1 MKKSKAFLIFILLF
15 FGFALI
21 TSTIYTF
28 SNFVFD
34 ENPIG
39 QIIFHVLV
47 PAKGTGSEFV
57 KGILIQCILM
67 PLFASIF
74 VTYVLYNKHSYF
86 EFSFFD
92 KYKFRPYLF
101 IRKNIILICVIF
113 TAISFLYFSK
123 RMGLRQYIHD
133 LNTSTTLYE
142 DEYVDPRQIEF
153 EFPEKKRN
161 LIYIFLESVE
171 IADYSFDEGGAF
183 PDNYVPELYQLAEE
197 NITFNDNKGYNIMSN
212 ASWTAS
218 SMIAQTSGIA
228 LLIPI
233 DGNSYMSETKFLK
246 GAYSIGEILEK
257 EGYTNELLIGSDASF
272 GGRRD
277 YFTQHGNYLIHD
289 YLWAKQEGKIPE
301 DYYVWWGYE
310 DHKLFEFAKEELL
323 ELSSKDEPFNFTML
337 TVDSHHAAGYKCEY
351 CKDDYDENLANVYA
365 CSSRHTYEFIEWI
378 KQQDFYENT
387 TIVIVGDHPSMDTDW
402 AKLMPADYFR
412 KAYYV
417 FINPAEGLTPSSNR
431 TFNTADFYPTTVA
444 SLGIKW
450 NGNRLGLG
458 TNLFSNEQTLVEKYG
473 HDEFNYM
480 AGEHSFYYDK
490 YILYV
495 D

>member
-15 FGFALI
+15 FGFAFVC
-21 TSTIYTF
+21 STIYAF

-39 QIIFHVLV
+39 QIIFHILV
-47 PAKGTGSEFV
+47 PTKGTGSEFV
-57 KGILIQCILM
+57 KGILIQCIAI
-67 PLFASIF
+67 PLLASFF

-86 EFSFFD
+86 EISIFD
-92 KYKFRPYLF
+92 KYKFKPYLF
-101 IRKNIILICVIF
+101 IKKYSLILVALF
-113 TAISFLYFSK
+113 TIASFLFSANK
-123 RMGLRQYIHD
+123 LGLWQYIHD

-142 DEYVDPRQIEF
+142 DEYVDPSQIEF
-153 EFPEKKRN
+153 EFPNEKRN
-161 LIYIFLESVE
+161 LIYIILESAE
-171 IADYSFDEGGAF
+171 IADYSKELGGAF
-183 PDNYVPELYQLAEE
+183 DDNYIPELYQLAQE
-197 NITFNDNKGYNIMSN
+197 NITFNNNKGYNIMSN

-246 GAYSIGEILEK
+246 GAYSIGQILEK
-257 EGYTNELLIGSDASF
+257 AGYTNELFIGSDASF

-277 YFTQHGNYLIHD
+277 YFSQHGNYLIHD
-289 YLWAKQEGKIPE
+289 YLWAKEEGLIDE

-310 DHKLFEFAKEELL
+310 DHKLFEFAKDELL
-323 ELSSKDEPFNFTML
+323 KLASSNQPFNFTML
-337 TVDSHHAAGYKCEY
+337 TVDCHHAGGYKCEY
-351 CKDDYDENLANVYA
+351 CEDKYSENLANVYA
-365 CSSRHTYEFIEWI
+365 CASRHAYEFVQWI
-378 KQQDFYENT
+378 MQQDFYENS
-387 TIVIVGDHPSMDTDW
+387 TIVLIGDHASMDTEW
-402 AKLMPADYFR
+402 ANLMDENYFR
-412 KAYYV
+412 RAYYTY
-417 FINPAEGLTPSSNR
+417 INPAEGLIPSQNR
-431 TFNTADFYPTTVA
+431 ELNTADFYPTTVA

-450 NGNRLGLG
+450 NGDRLGLG
-458 TNLFSNEQTLVEKYG
+458 TNLFSNTQTLVEKYG
-473 HDEFNYM
+473 HNQLNYL

>member
-1 MKKSKAFLIFILLF
+1 MKKSKAILIFILLF
-15 FGFALI
+15 FGFAFI

-39 QIIFHVLV
+39 QVIFHILV

-57 KGILIQCILM
+57 KGILIQCILI
-67 PLFASIF
+67 PLAASFF

-86 EFSFFD
+86 EICIFD
-92 KYKFRPYLF
+92 KYKFKPYLF
-101 IRKNIILICVIF
+101 LKKYILPLSIVFVALSF
-113 TAISFLYFSK
+113 TYCAN
-123 RMGLRQYIHD
+123 RMGLWQYIHD

-142 DEYVDPRQIEF
+142 DEYVDPRQVKF
-153 EFPEKKRN
+153 TFPEKKRN

-171 IADYSFDEGGAF
+171 IADYSFAEGGAF
-183 PDNYVPELYQLAEE
+183 ADNYIPELYQLAQE
-197 NITFNDNKGYNIMSN
+197 NITFNNNKGYDVMSN

-218 SMIAQTSGIA
+218 SMIAQTSGLA

-246 GAYSIGEILEK
+246 GAYSLGEILESQ
-257 EGYTNELLIGSDASF
+257 GYTNELLIGSDASF

-277 YFTQHGNYLIHD
+277 YFKQHGNYLIHD
-289 YLWAKQEGKIPE
+289 YLWAKQEGLIPE

-310 DHKLFEFAKEELL
+310 DHKLFEFARNELL
-323 ELSSKDEPFNFTML
+323 ELASKDEPFNFTML

-351 CKDDYDENLANVYA
+351 CEDKYDENLANVYA

-387 TIVIVGDHPSMDTDW
+387 TIVIVGDHPSMDTGW
-402 AKLMPADYFR
+402 AKQIDSDYIR
-412 KAYYV
+412 NAYYV
-417 FINPAEGLTPSSNR
+417 FINPYPGLTPSQNR
-431 TFNTADFYPTTVA
+431 ILNTADFYPTTVA
-444 SLGIKW
+444 SLGITW
-450 NGNRLGLG
+450 DGDRLGLG
-458 TNLFSNEQTLVEKYG
+458 TNLFSETETLVEKYG
-473 HDEFNYM
+473 VAEFNYM